1 MITMMQYSVVDIAM
15 QGFYCGSREEFDDL
29 CQRLNRITVGD
40 SRSLPLIEVHR
51 HRPAHFPPVQPYV
64 PTLAAASAVA
74 SKCFVQL
81 FTYLNTMIPV
91 YTVSGKKW
99 PPLNKML

>member
-1 MITMMQYSVVDIAM
+1 MMQYSVVDIAM